1 MTEVKPRPKS
11 IKARHILVE
20 HEYEA
25 QDLER
30 KLKQGEAFEELARK
44 FSRCPSSK
52 NGGDLGYFG
61 KTRMVQE
68 FSDAAFVLEPGEISP
83 PVRTKFGYHLIKRD
97 E

>member
-1 MTEVKPRPKS
+1 MPENPRPKS

-25 QDLER
+25 QDIER
-30 KLKQGEAFEELARK
+30 KLKEGTAFEELAQK
-44 FSRCPSSK
+44 FSKCPSAK

-61 KTRMVQE
+61 KTRMVEE
-68 FSDAAFVLEPGEISP
+68 FANAAFDLEKGEVSP

-97 E
+97 D

>member
-1 MTEVKPRPKS
+1 MTEKVRPKS

-25 QDLER
+25 QDIER

-68 FSDAAFVLEPGEISP
+68 FADAAFDLDVGQVSA

>member
-1 MTEVKPRPKS
+1 MTDKVRPKS

-25 QDLER
+25 QDIER
-30 KLKQGEAFEELARK
+30 KLKQGDAFEELARK
-44 FSRCPSSK
+44 FSKCPSSK

-68 FSDAAFVLEPGEISP
+68 FADAAFDLEIGEVSP